1 MIRSIISSNGIIVLY
16 SSLLFIPM
24 VEVIIILYCFGD
36 LFTFHNHNNQ
46 QPTKRYLLVLDLETR
61 LLVRYVLLDGF
72 KCVRFHT
79 IILVKIFS
87 IKTVK
92 NAFSLIVI
100 GPINSYL
107 ENY

>member
-1 MIRSIISSNGIIVLY
+1 MVRSITSTNGIIVLC
-16 SSLLFIPM
+16 SSLLFFPM

-36 LFTFHNHNNQ
+36 LFTSHNHNNQ
-46 QPTKRYLLVLDLETR
+46 QKGKRYLLILDVETKR

-87 IKTVK
+87 IKTLK
-92 NAFSLIVI
+92 MLSH
-100 GPINSYL
+100 
-107 ENY
+107 

>member
-1 MIRSIISSNGIIVLY
+1 MIRSITSTNGIIVLC
-16 SSLLFIPM
+16 SSLLFFPM

-36 LFTFHNHNNQ
+36 LFTSHKHNNQ
-46 QPTKRYLLVLDLETR
+46 QKGKRYLLILDVETKR

-87 IKTVK
+87 IKTLK
-92 NAFSLIVI
+92 MLSH
-100 GPINSYL
+100 
-107 ENY
+107 